1 MEPPAAMGCVNI
13 GSLTSTLP
21 VIPYQKLTDLY
32 YLSRGGFG
40 TVFKAQHSDWRTTVA
55 IKCLKL
61 DSPVGERYS
70 VWVGSPQIRP
80 CTLSGEDCVHF
91 KLKGT
96 SNQKLSTCYS
106 SEKLQKSQHP
116 CTARHQE
123 FNLFVQ

>member
-1 MEPPAAMGCVNI
+1 MEPSAAIGCMNI

-61 DSPVGERYS
+61 DSPVGERYDQLMS
-70 VWVGSPQIRP
+70 QRRP
-80 CTLSGEDCVHF
+80 CTLFRRNLQCCKFEDKCT
-91 KLKGT
+91 LKQT
-96 SNQKLSTCYS
+96 RPLCYCS
-106 SEKLQKSQHP
+106 DK
-116 CTARHQE
+116 
-123 FNLFVQ
+123 

>member
-1 MEPPAAMGCVNI
+1 MEPQTVGRMNI

-61 DSPVGERYS
+61 DSPVGERYA
-70 VWVGSPQIRP
+70 VMHNLGH
-80 CTLSGEDCVHF
+80 CTQLE
-91 KLKGT
+91 
-96 SNQKLSTCYS
+96 
-106 SEKLQKSQHP
+106 
-116 CTARHQE
+116 R
-123 FNLFVQ
+123 

>member
-1 MEPPAAMGCVNI
+1 MEASAGYVNL

-61 DSPVGERYS
+61 DSVGERYLCMCDS
-70 VWVGSPQIRP
+70 LGLV
-80 CTLSGEDCVHF
+80 
-91 KLKGT
+91 
-96 SNQKLSTCYS
+96 
-106 SEKLQKSQHP
+106 
-116 CTARHQE
+116 
-123 FNLFVQ
+123 FV

>member
-1 MEPPAAMGCVNI
+1 MEPSAAMGCLNI

-61 DSPVGERYS
+61 DCPVGERYREET
-70 VWVGSPQIRP
+70 GSPP
-80 CTLSGEDCVHF
+80 ET
-91 KLKGT
+91 
-96 SNQKLSTCYS
+96 N
-106 SEKLQKSQHP
+106 
-116 CTARHQE
+116 
-123 FNLFVQ
+123 